1 MIIHKYSLNRQIIK
15 RRGLDRIRTDV
26 DGFADHCLAT
36 RPRDL
41 LKEKQNY
48 NFQSNKQFI
57 LLLEP
62 THSQY
67 LHQLEGLFF

>member
-1 MIIHKYSLNRQIIK
+1 MEPIVVNLGSFK

-57 LLLEP
+57 LPLVQI
-62 THSQY
+62 HSQY
-67 LHQLEGLFF
+67 LRQLEDLFF